1 MDSTILKP
9 IATFLFMFNSNHGS
23 RKHHYPAISYYKF
36 MLETCIDVMAITKV
50 DCHGTSK
57 ILKISLPLAQAWLN
71 YVYLIET
78 YLRYIVSK
86 FGVNLDISFGVV
98 VANVN

>member
-1 MDSTILKP
+1 MDSTNLNP
-9 IATFLFMFNSNHGS
+9 IATFLFMFNSNYGS
-23 RKHHYPAISYYKF
+23 RKYHYPAISYYKF

-50 DCHGTSK
+50 YCHGTSK

-78 YLRYIVSK
+78 YPRYIVSK
-86 FGVNLDISFGVV
+86 FGVNLAISFGEV